1 MRSYLITGGAGFIG
15 SHICLMLLQN
25 KYSLYILDSFINS
38 FPESLSRVK
47 LISKLDEEYIK
58 NNISIIKGDLRD
70 KNSIKRVFH
79 EAKTKGNNIEG
90 VIHLAGLKSVSQ
102 SIINPLIY
110 WENNVISTI
119 NLLEVMKDYGCFTI
133 VFSSSASIYDT
144 HSKLIDENT
153 VLRANHPYAE
163 TKIAV
168 EKLLNDVY
176 KASKNKW
183 RVANLRYFNPIGAHS
198 SGLIGEDPFG
208 TPNNIFPMIIK
219 VASQEIDKLKI
230 FGNDYPTSDG
240 SGVRDF
246 IHVMDL
252 ADGHL
257 KALDYL
263 CLGEPKV
270 INLNIGT
277 GKGTSVLELVK
288 IFERINNVKIPYVFV
303 KRRKGDSAEVVAD
316 NSLAKKLIK
325 FSAKRSLSEM
335 CRDGWKWH
343 LKNPHGYR
351 KN

>member
-1 MRSYLITGGAGFIG
+1 MRTYLVTGGAGFIG

-25 KYSLYILDSFINS
+25 KYSLYILDSYINS
-38 FPESLSRVK
+38 FPESLDRVK
-47 LISKLDEEYIK
+47 ILSKLDEEYISK
-58 NNISIIKGDLRD
+58 NISIIKGDLRD
-70 KNSIKRVFH
+70 KNSIKKVFLD
-79 EAKTKGNNIEG
+79 AKAKGKTIEG

-102 SIINPLIY
+102 SIVNPSIY

-230 FGNDYPTSDG
+230 FGNDYPTCDG

-257 KALDYL
+257 RALEHL
-263 CLGEPKV
+263 NLGGPKL
-270 INLNIGT
+270 INVNIGT
-277 GKGTSVLELVK
+277 GKGTSVIELVK
-288 IFERINNVKIPYVFV
+288 TFEMINNVKVPYVFV
-303 KRRKGDSAEVVAD
+303 KRRKADLVEIVAD
-316 NSLAKKLIK
+316 NSLAKKLIN
-325 FSAKRSLSEM
+325 FSAKEVFTICVGM
-335 CRDGWKWH
+335 V
-343 LKNPHGYR
+343 GYGI
-351 KN
+351 